1 MSPARLRLII
11 ASLPRSF
18 TLSDKSA
25 KDIKEDRRKTAT
37 TTTMKE
43 TRKAKQPKA
52 NSRPETCGFFGG
64 LGSLRTSFNPFA

>member
-25 KDIKEDRRKTAT
+25 KDIKEEDRRKTAA

-64 LGSLRTSFNPFA
+64 LGSL